1 MKVISLLGV
10 LVAMAKGELSV
21 IIAMVPDV
29 IIVLGAPVREGR
41 TATPVME
48 VEVLSVALAME
59 QDEQF
64 ALTAMGEVMMHGI
77 TNVHG
82 VGDVV
87 IQIVHHVQAE
97 ALMNV
102 LAVADE
108 DIKIVRG
115 AGERDIR
122 SVITAMVKDISTVRS
137 VMVMGK

>member
-1 MKVISLLGV
+1 
-10 LVAMAKGELSV
+10 MAKGELSV
-21 IIAMVPDV
+21 IIAMVADV
-29 IIVLGAPVREGR
+29 IIVLDAPVREGR

-48 VEVLSVALAME
+48 VEELSVALAME

-82 VGDVV
+82 VGDAV

-97 ALMNV
+97 AQMNV

-115 AGERDIR
+115 AGERNIK
-122 SVITAMVKDISTVRS
+122 SVITAMVKDI
-137 VMVMGK
+137 

>member
-1 MKVISLLGV
+1 
-10 LVAMAKGELSV
+10 MAKVELSV

-48 VEVLSVALAME
+48 TEELSVALAME
-59 QDEQF
+59 QEEQF

-82 VGDVV
+82 VGDAV
-87 IQIVHHVQAE
+87 IQIVHHVLVE

-102 LAVADE
+102 LAVAGV

-115 AGERDIR
+115 AGEKDIK
-122 SVITAMVKDISTVRS
+122 SVITAMVKDI
-137 VMVMGK
+137 